1 MTPDPERRPDDEDI
15 DARFAEIVRH
25 LRSPEGGQ
33 PGEVGRPAPRRPRWP
48 GTGASPT
55 DPPNPPPPGFQ
66 RPEQPNPPPPDF
78 QRPQAPETDATEPEP
93 SRPEPR
99 RPEPRG
105 PEPTGPGTTGP
116 GATGPGTSGPGSPAE
131 ADYDGPDEL
140 NPATWREWVGPEVEE
155 HFIPPDPPPLPAGDL
170 HFWGIVVGLMCGPL
184 ILLLAH
190 GFQVLHGSVW
200 TWLGLLLSLGGFVL
214 LVLRSPTDRHDDP
227 SGGAQV

>member
-1 MTPDPERRPDDEDI
+1 MSPDPDPRPDDEDI

-25 LRSPEGGQ
+25 LRAPGTGQSAADGTTGQ
-33 PGEVGRPAPRRPRWP
+33 PGPDRTGPRRPRWP
-48 GTGASPT
+48 GTGATPK

-66 RPEQPNPPPPDF
+66 RVDPPS
-78 QRPQAPETDATEPEP
+78 PEP
-93 SRPEPR
+93 SETTPAAEVERPDREAPR
-99 RPEPRG
+99 SAG
-105 PEPTGPGTTGP
+105 QEPTASGDPGTDP
-116 GATGPGTSGPGSPAE
+116 SQA
-131 ADYDGPDEL
+131 
-140 NPATWREWVGPEVEE
+140 NPATWREWVDPEVED

-170 HFWGIVVGLMCGPL
+170 HFWGILVGLLAGPL